1 MKTQSRTEYLMEC
14 LAYHEQRIHFVFD
27 DCTCDWCVGKRA
39 YHTKQVKWF
48 LRKLSE
54 PVRSTP
60 KVAPKPDFDKP
71 FRDSIEKAEKRPFPP
86 ALLAD
91 LEDMKAFTSA
101 FATKKPQYPEED
113 YASFDVKMKKAEE
126 EFREMV
132 EKAFYADTN
141 PPKPNL
147 FKQLWTFLKGF

>member
-14 LAYHEQRIHFVFD
+14 LSYHERRLGQYEDGINSESGV
-27 DCTCDWCVGKRA
+27 CTCVTCIEGRA
-39 YHTKQVKWF
+39 YHRTQVKWF

-71 FRDSIEKAEKRPFPP
+71 FRDSIAKAESLPV
-86 ALLAD
+86 
-91 LEDMKAFTSA
+91 
-101 FATKKPQYPEED
+101 KKPQYPEEELTYENFND
-113 YASFDVKMKKAEE
+113 WSHEGFKEYLKTS
-126 EFREMV
+126 
-132 EKAFYADTN
+132 N
-141 PPKPNL
+141 PEPKPNL